1 MNYTELSI
9 QLKESPVLRELLVFK
24 LAEFGFESF
33 QDLDGELKAFVSAKE
48 FKMESVHLVKSIC
61 KADLIKVAI
70 IEHKAQNWNQ
80 QWETNFSPIMVND
93 NCVIRTSFHDIKAVK
108 YDVIIDPAMTFGTG
122 HHETTLMMAQSL
134 FDQPIS
140 GADVLDMG
148 TGTGALEILC
158 NLLKA
163 KNVVAIDNDP
173 IAVENTLANYSLN
186 KIAPAN
192 VFLGDSAL
200 INENQF
206 DYILANIN
214 KNILLNDLN
223 RYYLGLKPGGKL
235 IISGFFSLDNDEL
248 IDCAK
253 KIGLNF
259 VSSNELNQW
268 SILTLVK

>member
-33 QDLDGELKAFVSAKE
+33 QDLDGELKAFVLAKE
-48 FKMESVHLVKSIC
+48 FKMESVDLVKSIC

-70 IEHKAQNWNQ
+70 IEHKSQNWNQ
-80 QWETNFSPIMVND
+80 QWEANFSPIMVND

-134 FDQPIS
+134 FEQPIS
-140 GADVLDMG
+140 GVDVLDMG
-148 TGTGALEILC
+148 TGTGVLAILC
-158 NLLKA
+158 YQLKA

-214 KNILLNDLN
+214 KKNRWPGRTPLDVAYRYNRSPIQQEIIALLRLKGGKANCHDANGRYVGDGNGDLN
-223 RYYLGLKPGGKL
+223 H
-235 IISGFFSLDNDEL
+235 
-248 IDCAK
+248 
-253 KIGLNF
+253 
-259 VSSNELNQW
+259 
-268 SILTLVK
+268 